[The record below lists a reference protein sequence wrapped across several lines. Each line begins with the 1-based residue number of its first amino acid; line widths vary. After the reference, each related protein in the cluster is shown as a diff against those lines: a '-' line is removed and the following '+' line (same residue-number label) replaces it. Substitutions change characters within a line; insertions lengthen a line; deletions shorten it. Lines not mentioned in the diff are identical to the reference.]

1 MNLSTTSEIESECES
16 GRAVRPSTP
25 RVPPWGRPGI
35 AIESGASPMR
45 IRERTGWGA
54 ALVCVAGLLVPSPSG
69 GAVGGPKKRVD
80 SAHDVEPWIKA
91 RGASCRAAGRYK
103 GSFWLDPDGPLLKT
117 ESVDPG
123 KTD

>member
-45 IRERTGWGA
+45 ISERTGWGA
-54 ALVCVAGLLVPSPSG
+54 ALVCVAGLLAPVASG
-69 GAVGGPKKRVD
+69 GAGQEPKKPVD
-80 SAHDVEPWIKA
+80 FAHDVAPLIKA
-91 RGASCRAAGRYK
+91 RCGNCHTDGRYK
-103 GSFWLDPDGPLLKT
+103 GSFSLDTREAMLKS
-117 ESVDPG
+117 ES
-123 KTD
+123 